1 MTRVLIPRSDNRNAK
16 KIETSDFESFFNDFL
31 CDYIQC
37 GMTMTAQCPNV
48 LAVDV
53 STGKMRLGGIYLE
66 NTTPDVVTC
75 LLPCDTNYVYVSLCR
90 DPNCEPQAWLFQSN
104 ITGVTPADSMII
116 GTVDTNCSGVVAC
129 GISQIAENEIG
140 GITGLK
146 KKHVLKDK
154 TTGWFGSGVDGCVT
168 ISGNT
173 TLTETKYYRNLTI
186 DACVTLS
193 GTSPQIIYVQKTLTV
208 NGTIS
213 MTGKGAC
220 GGAGGAGGVSP
231 AGAGCNGSA
240 GTAATNLAA
249 PGGAGG
255 ASGNGTAGTGG
266 GGAGP
271 LSGGSP
277 GNPGISGGSG
287 GGGGGG
293 GGGGPGS
300 GTPGCA
306 GSVSVRSG
314 GNGGV
319 TATTDRT
326 INHITC
332 YLLTKNNL
340 LGAGGG
346 GGGGTAAGGKGG
358 GGAPGGIGGGPGPG
372 GVGGV
377 GGAGGKG
384 GGSIIIIAKDII
396 VNPGGSIRS
405 EGDNGQD
412 GQDGG
417 TGGNGGTG
425 PGPLGGG
432 GGGGGGAGGS
442 GGGGG
447 GGGGF
452 IALYYYTKT
461 NNGIISVA
469 AGVGSTVSGN
479 GGTGGNGGYG
489 YSARYGGD
497 GGDGGDGGGD
507 PGSSGTDGLLLEVD
521 MS

>member
-66 NTTPDVVTC
+66 NTTSDVVTC

-129 GISQIAENEIG
+129 GISQVAENEIG

-186 DACVTLS
+186 NACVTLS

-231 AGAGCNGSA
+231 AGAGCNGTA

-255 ASGNGTAGTGG
+255 ASGTGTAGTGG
-266 GGAGP
+266 SGAGP
-271 LSGGSP
+271 LSGGAPGSP
-277 GNPGISGGSG
+277 GTCGGSG

-293 GGGGPGS
+293 GGGGPGT
-300 GTPGCA
+300 GTPGSA
-306 GSVSVRSG
+306 GSVSVRCG
-314 GNGGV
+314 GNGGA

-332 YLLTKNNL
+332 YLITKNNL

-358 GGAPGGIGGGPGPG
+358 QGAPGSGGGPGPG

-405 EGDNGQD
+405 EGTDGQD

-417 TGGNGGTG
+417 TGGAGGTG

-452 IALYYYTKT
+452 IALYYYTNT

-479 GGTGGNGGYG
+479 GGAGGAGGYG
-489 YSARYGGD
+489 YSARYGGN
-497 GGDGGDGGGD
+497 GGAGGDGGGA
-507 PGSSGTDGLLLEVD
+507 PGSNGTDGLLLEVNLG
-521 MS
+521 